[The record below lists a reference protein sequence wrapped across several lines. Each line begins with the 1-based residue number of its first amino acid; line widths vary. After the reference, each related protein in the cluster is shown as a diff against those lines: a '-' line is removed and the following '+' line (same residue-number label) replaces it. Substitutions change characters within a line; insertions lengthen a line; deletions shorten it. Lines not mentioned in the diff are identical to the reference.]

1 MNKIKKKKPV
11 GRRNAELF
19 AICIL
24 VPVFIHFFVFHIALN
39 FNSVLL
45 AFKYFDGKEQRFFK
59 LNEIFTNFIRF
70 FNEVFI
76 DPKTSQYLLNGMLFQ
91 LIDIV
96 VLPIGY
102 IIAFVIYK
110 KMPFSGFYMVV
121 MFLPGILSGMIVAL
135 GFKAFINDALLNY
148 WEWVLKKDVI
158 DYVAPLGPRS
168 DNAFLILCLF
178 KFYNA
183 MLGGLLVNVGT
194 MKKIPEDLV
203 EYGRLEGLSMWQ
215 EFRILTMP
223 MMFSLVQIGCLTMFS
238 GFFTEAGP
246 LFALYGTGE
255 YVPESTI
262 TFGYYMQASILGS
275 DITDVNPEYMYGYT
289 SAVNLTIGLVSVPII
304 WGTKKLFDLFDPE
317 VEY

>member
-19 AICIL
+19 SICIL
-24 VPVFIHFFVFHIALN
+24 VPIFIHFFVFHVALN

-45 AFKYFDGKEQRFFK
+45 AFKEFDGKEQKFFEIGKIFSNFERFFK
-59 LNEIFTNFIRF
+59 EIFI
-70 FNEVFI
+70 E
-76 DPKTSQYLLNGMLFQ
+76 PKTGGYLLNGVLFQ
-91 LIDIV
+91 LVDILA
-96 VLPIGY
+96 LPVGY

-121 MFLPGILSGMIVAL
+121 MFLPGILSGMITAL

-158 DYVAPLGPRS
+158 DFVKPLGPRS
-168 DNAFLILCLF
+168 NNAFLILCIY

-215 EFRILTMP
+215 EFVILTMP

-246 LFALYGTGE
+246 LFAIYGTGE

-262 TFGYYMQASILGS
+262 TFGYYMQASILG
-275 DITDVNPEYMYGYT
+275 DKMTGVDPQYMYGYT
-289 SAVNLTIGLVSVPII
+289 SAVNLTIGLVSVPVI